1 MMDDVHNDSNI
12 LTDPVASAACP
23 KCGAMLD
30 VNGLPPFSVVQCPTC
45 QFEFQVPARFGTFML
60 LQLLGAGGMGGVY
73 RARDEGLNREV
84 AIKVMLK
91 SLGDDPQFVET
102 FQREAQAAAR
112 LNHRHIAQI
121 YSFGQEKGQ
130 PYIAMELVSGGSL
143 DKMMAEQGPLDP
155 TVVIH
160 VGAQIAEGL
169 SMAADAGMVHGDVK
183 PENILFDT
191 DKNAKLVDF
200 GLSAMQSGPG
210 NEVWGTPYY
219 IAPEKVRRQKSD
231 YRSDIYSLGGTLYH
245 AITGVP
251 PFEGVDATAVVK
263 ARFEGPPK
271 PMSEI
276 RDDIPK
282 EVEAIIT
289 RMLEVEPQTRF
300 PTYGSLLGDMRRYLS
315 KAGPVRMVE
324 KTNKKIVIKGKR
336 GVTGRMSTTGALS
349 TTGSV
354 TGNVDELPPGMTPV
368 EAIEEVHET
377 EEEAGKRGCRMM
389 GLIIGGVVA
398 LVVVLGLIV
407 FGVMKHSE
415 RKKANAEQAQLVA
428 TQDKARTS
436 IATAV
441 ANAKV
446 LVERMQGFV
455 PEAMGYPK
463 EAADEVVKA
472 LGEEARALMVPPE
485 PDDSAIAVAANG
497 GQAAVPADAIPLDP
511 AQLAELTKLLPPEAA
526 KMLEGLDKLP
536 PDQVMAKLDEIT
548 KALPADQMASLTNK
562 LATLMETM
570 AEGMAKGIAEGM
582 AAMLTNAPVQAAQPP
597 AQPAAAEAAQDDAH
611 PVIAIVR
618 GMYVDAYSIKSAAA
632 LAERKLQEIEQKAKE
647 AEQFT
652 QVTKQDTEAIANLN
666 NELVRYVNSLGNESA
681 FTEAPRK
688 VSQLR
693 RTLESVKTE
702 VASLIEIKRREAIEA
717 EKQKQAEEEA
727 EKKRQEKEAYEKK
740 VAEERARV
748 VEAEEASVEELR
760 QLKFREVFRALRELK
775 ENLETPEAQDTASVA
790 IDRVTRIKDFHEY
803 LVSAVPGFKS
813 ARGWSVDSADA
824 RSLTVGGRKIPWVDV
839 YKERLDIVG
848 ELINELAANPENT
861 KKLSLRERTRVMTN
875 AALCMNF
882 FYKEFPSAKER
893 AKTLATEA
901 ARLFDIDAD
910 IIKGLLPEFFE

>member
-1 MMDDVHNDSNI
+1 MDDVHNDSNI

-23 KCGAMLD
+23 KCGAMLG
-30 VNGLPPFSVVQCPTC
+30 VKGLPPFSVVQCPTC

-102 FQREAQAAAR
+102 FPREAQAAAR

-276 RDDIPK
+276 RDGIPK
-282 EVEAIIT
+282 EVEAIIA

-300 PTYGSLLGDMRRYLS
+300 PTYGSLLGDMKRYLS
-315 KAGPVRMVE
+315 KAGPVKME
-324 KTNKKIVIKGKR
+324 KSSKRIVLKGKR
-336 GVTGRMSTTGALS
+336 GVTGKVSATGMLAA
-349 TTGSV
+349 TGSM
-354 TGNVDELPPGMTPV
+354 TGNVDEVPADMTPV
-368 EAIEEVHET
+368 EAIEEVQET

-485 PDDSAIAVAANG
+485 PDDSAIAVAADG

-597 AQPAAAEAAQDDAH
+597 AQPAAAETAQDDAH

-618 GMYVDAYSIKSAAA
+618 GMYLDAYSIKSAAA

-666 NELVRYVNSLGNESA
+666 NELVRYINSLGNESA

-740 VAEERARV
+740 AAEERARV
-748 VEAEEASVEELR
+748 GEAEEASVEELR

>member
-1 MMDDVHNDSNI
+1 MDDVHNDSHI
-12 LTDPVASAACP
+12 LTDPVDSAACP
-23 KCGAMLD
+23 KCGAMLG
-30 VNGLPPFSVVQCPTC
+30 VKGLPPFSVVQCPTC
-45 QFEFQVPARFGTFML
+45 QFEFQVPARFGAFML

-169 SMAADAGMVHGDVK
+169 SVAADAGMVHGDVK

-245 AITGVP
+245 AITGMP

-276 RDDIPK
+276 REGVPK

-300 PTYGSLLGDMRRYLS
+300 PTYGSLLGDMKRYLS
-315 KAGPVRMVE
+315 KAGPVRME
-324 KTNKKIVIKGKR
+324 KSSKRIVLKGKR
-336 GVTGRMSTTGALS
+336 GVTGKVSATGMLS

-354 TGNVDELPPGMTPV
+354 TGNVDELPPGLTPV

>member
-23 KCGAMLD
+23 KCGAMLG
-30 VNGLPPFSVVQCPTC
+30 VKGLPPFSVVQCPTC

-276 RDDIPK
+276 RDGIPK
-282 EVEAIIT
+282 EVEAIIA

-300 PTYGSLLGDMRRYLS
+300 PTYGSLLGDMKRYLS
-315 KAGPVRMVE
+315 KAGPVKME
-324 KTNKKIVIKGKR
+324 KSSKRIVLKGKR
-336 GVTGRMSTTGALS
+336 GVTGKVSATGMLAA
-349 TTGSV
+349 TGSM
-354 TGNVDELPPGMTPV
+354 TGNVDEVPADMTPV
-368 EAIEEVHET
+368 EAIEEVQET

-485 PDDSAIAVAANG
+485 PDDSAIAVAADG

-597 AQPAAAEAAQDDAH
+597 AQPAAAETAQDDAH

-618 GMYVDAYSIKSAAA
+618 GMYLDAYSIKSAAA

-666 NELVRYVNSLGNESA
+666 NELVRYINSLGNESA

>member
-1 MMDDVHNDSNI
+1 MDDVHNDSNI

>member
-1 MMDDVHNDSNI
+1 MDDVHNDSNI

-23 KCGAMLD
+23 KCGAMLG
-30 VNGLPPFSVVQCPTC
+30 VKGLPPFSVVQCPTC

-219 IAPEKVRRQKSD
+219 IAPEKARRQKSD

-276 RDDIPK
+276 RDGIPK
-282 EVEAIIT
+282 EVEAIIA

-300 PTYGSLLGDMRRYLS
+300 PTYGSLLGDMKRYLS
-315 KAGPVRMVE
+315 KAGPVKME
-324 KTNKKIVIKGKR
+324 KSSKRIVLKGKR
-336 GVTGRMSTTGALS
+336 GVTGKVSATGMLAA
-349 TTGSV
+349 TGSM
-354 TGNVDELPPGMTPV
+354 TGNVDEVPADMTPV
-368 EAIEEVHET
+368 EAIEEVQET

-485 PDDSAIAVAANG
+485 PDDSAIAVAADG

-597 AQPAAAEAAQDDAH
+597 AQPAAAETAQDDAH

-618 GMYVDAYSIKSAAA
+618 GMYLDAYSIKSAAA

-666 NELVRYVNSLGNESA
+666 NELVRYINSLGNESA

>member
-1 MMDDVHNDSNI
+1 MDDVHNDSNI

-455 PEAMGYPK
+455 PEAMSYPK

-485 PDDSAIAVAANG
+485 PDDSAIAVAADG

>member
-23 KCGAMLD
+23 KCGAMLG
-30 VNGLPPFSVVQCPTC
+30 VKGLPPFSVVQCPTC

-276 RDDIPK
+276 RDGIPK
-282 EVEAIIT
+282 EVEAIIA

-300 PTYGSLLGDMRRYLS
+300 PTYGSLLGDMKRYLS
-315 KAGPVRMVE
+315 KAGPVKME
-324 KTNKKIVIKGKR
+324 KSSKRIVLKGKR
-336 GVTGRMSTTGALS
+336 GVTGKVSATGMLAA
-349 TTGSV
+349 TGSM
-354 TGNVDELPPGMTPV
+354 TGNVDEVPADMTPV
-368 EAIEEVHET
+368 EAIEEVQET

-485 PDDSAIAVAANG
+485 PDDSAIAVAADG

-597 AQPAAAEAAQDDAH
+597 AQPAAAETAQDDAH

-618 GMYVDAYSIKSAAA
+618 GMYLDAYSIKSAAA

>member
-1 MMDDVHNDSNI
+1 MDDVHNDSNI

-23 KCGAMLD
+23 KCGAMLG
-30 VNGLPPFSVVQCPTC
+30 VKGLPPFSVVQCPTC

-276 RDDIPK
+276 RDGIPK
-282 EVEAIIT
+282 EVEAIIA

-300 PTYGSLLGDMRRYLS
+300 PTYGSLLGDMKRYLS
-315 KAGPVRMVE
+315 KAGPVKME
-324 KTNKKIVIKGKR
+324 KSSKRIVLKGKR
-336 GVTGRMSTTGALS
+336 GVTGKVSATGMLAA
-349 TTGSV
+349 TGSM
-354 TGNVDELPPGMTPV
+354 TGNVDEVPADMTPV
-368 EAIEEVHET
+368 EAIEEVQET

-485 PDDSAIAVAANG
+485 PDDSAIAVAADG

-597 AQPAAAEAAQDDAH
+597 AQPAAAETAQDDAH

-618 GMYVDAYSIKSAAA
+618 GMYLDAYSIKSAAA

-666 NELVRYVNSLGNESA
+666 NELVRYINSLGNESA

-740 VAEERARV
+740 AAEERARV

>member
-23 KCGAMLD
+23 KCGAMLG
-30 VNGLPPFSVVQCPTC
+30 VKGLPPFSVVQCPTC

-276 RDDIPK
+276 RDGIPK
-282 EVEAIIT
+282 EVEAIIA

-300 PTYGSLLGDMRRYLS
+300 PTYGSLLGDMKRYLS
-315 KAGPVRMVE
+315 KAGPVKME
-324 KTNKKIVIKGKR
+324 KSSKRIVLKGKR
-336 GVTGRMSTTGALS
+336 GVTGKVSATGMLAA
-349 TTGSV
+349 TGSM
-354 TGNVDELPPGMTPV
+354 TGNVDEVPADMTPV
-368 EAIEEVHET
+368 EAIEEVQET

-485 PDDSAIAVAANG
+485 PDDSAIAVAADG

-597 AQPAAAEAAQDDAH
+597 AQPAAAETAQDDAH

-618 GMYVDAYSIKSAAA
+618 GMYLDAYSIKSAAA
-632 LAERKLQEIEQKAKE
+632 LAKRKLQEIEQKAKE

-666 NELVRYVNSLGNESA
+666 NELVRYINSLGNESA

>member
-1 MMDDVHNDSNI
+1 MDDVHNDSNI

-23 KCGAMLD
+23 KCGAMLG
-30 VNGLPPFSVVQCPTC
+30 VKGLPPFSVVQCPTC

-276 RDDIPK
+276 RDGIPK
-282 EVEAIIT
+282 EVEAIIA

-300 PTYGSLLGDMRRYLS
+300 PTYGSLLGDMKRYLS
-315 KAGPVRMVE
+315 KAGPVKME
-324 KTNKKIVIKGKR
+324 KSSKRIVLKGKR
-336 GVTGRMSTTGALS
+336 GVTGKVSATGMLAA
-349 TTGSV
+349 TGSM
-354 TGNVDELPPGMTPV
+354 TGNVDEVPADMTPV
-368 EAIEEVHET
+368 EAIEEVQET

-485 PDDSAIAVAANG
+485 PDDSAIAVAADG

-597 AQPAAAEAAQDDAH
+597 AQPAAAETAQDDAH

-618 GMYVDAYSIKSAAA
+618 GMYLDAYSIKSAAA

>member
-1 MMDDVHNDSNI
+1 MTDDVHNDANI
-12 LTDPVASAACP
+12 LTDPVSSAACP

-45 QFEFQVPARFGTFML
+45 QSEFQVPARFGAFML

-155 TVVIH
+155 AVVIH

-210 NEVWGTPYY
+210 NEKIWGTPYY

-231 YRSDIYSLGGTLYH
+231 FRSDIYSLGGTLYH

-251 PFEGVDATAVVK
+251 PFEGADATAVVK

-271 PMSEI
+271 PIREI
-276 RDDIPK
+276 RDDVPK
-282 EVEAIIT
+282 EVEAIIA

-300 PTYGSLLGDMRRYLS
+300 PTYGSLLGDMKRYLS
-315 KAGPVRMVE
+315 KAGPIRME
-324 KTNKKIVIKGKR
+324 KSSKRIVLKGKR
-336 GVTGRMSTTGALS
+336 GVTGKVSATGMLS

-368 EAIEEVHET
+368 EAIEEVQES
-377 EEEAGKRGCRMM
+377 EEDAGKRGCRMM
-389 GLIIGGVVA
+389 GLILGGVVA
-398 LVVVLGLIV
+398 LLVVLGLIV
-407 FGVMKHSE
+407 FGVIKHSE
-415 RKKANAEQAQLVA
+415 RKKANAEQTQIVIAQE
-428 TQDKARTS
+428 KARTS

-441 ANAKV
+441 ANAKGA
-446 LVERMQGFV
+446 VEKIQGFV

-463 EAADEVVKA
+463 AAADEVVKA
-472 LGEEARALMVPPE
+472 LGEEVRASMVPPE
-485 PDDSAIAVAANG
+485 PDENAVAAAADDK
-497 GQAAVPADAIPLDP
+497 QAAPADVPPLDP
-511 AQLAELTKLLPPEAA
+511 ARLAELTKLLPPEAA
-526 KMLEGLDKLP
+526 KMLEGFDKLS
-536 PDQVMAKLDEIT
+536 PDQMLAKLDEIKLDEIA
-548 KALPADQMASLTNK
+548 KALPAEQVASLTNN
-562 LATLMETM
+562 LATLKAMM
-570 AEGMAKGIAEGM
+570 AGGM
-582 AAMLTNAPVQAAQPP
+582 AAALTNAPVQAEQP

-618 GMYVDAYSIKSAAA
+618 GMYVDAYSVKSAAA
-632 LAERKLQEIEQKAKE
+632 LAGKKLQEVEQKAKE

-652 QVTKQDTEAIANLN
+652 QVTKKDAEAIVNLN
-666 NELVRYVNSLGNESA
+666 NELVRHVNSLGSEPT
-681 FTEAPRK
+681 FTEIPRK

-717 EKQKQAEEEA
+717 EKRKQAEAEA
-727 EKKRQEKEAYEKK
+727 EKKRQEKEAYDKK

-748 VEAEEASVEELR
+748 VAAEEASVEELK

-775 ENLETPEAQDTASVA
+775 EGLETPEAQDTASVA
-790 IDRVTRIKDFHEY
+790 IDRVTRIEDFHKY
-803 LVSAVPGFKS
+803 LVAAVPGFKS

-824 RSLTVGGRKIPWVDV
+824 RSLSVGGRKIPWVDV

-848 ELINELAANPENT
+848 ELINELAANEEYT

-893 AKTLATEA
+893 AKTLATDA

>member
-1 MMDDVHNDSNI
+1 MTDDVHNDANI
-12 LTDPVASAACP
+12 LTDPVSSAACP

-45 QFEFQVPARFGTFML
+45 QSEFQVPARFGAFML

-155 TVVIH
+155 AVVIH

-210 NEVWGTPYY
+210 NEIWGTPYY

-245 AITGVP
+245 AITGIP
-251 PFEGVDATAVVK
+251 PFEGADATAVVK

-271 PMSEI
+271 PIREI
-276 RDDIPK
+276 RDDVPK
-282 EVEAIIT
+282 EVEAIIA

-300 PTYGSLLGDMRRYLS
+300 PTYGSLLGDMKRYLS
-315 KAGPVRMVE
+315 KAGPIRME
-324 KTNKKIVIKGKR
+324 KSSERIVLKGKR
-336 GVTGRMSTTGALS
+336 GVTGKVSATGMLS

-368 EAIEEVHET
+368 EAIEEVQES
-377 EEEAGKRGCRMM
+377 EEDAGKRGCRMM
-389 GLIIGGVVA
+389 GLILGGVVA
-398 LVVVLGLIV
+398 LLVVLGLIV
-407 FGVMKHSE
+407 FGVIKHSE
-415 RKKANAEQAQLVA
+415 RKKANAEQTQIVIAQE
-428 TQDKARTS
+428 KARTS

-441 ANAKV
+441 ANAKGA
-446 LVERMQGFV
+446 VEKIQGFV

-463 EAADEVVKA
+463 AAADEVVKA
-472 LGEEARALMVPPE
+472 LGEEVRASMVPPE
-485 PDDSAIAVAANG
+485 PDENAVAAAADDK
-497 GQAAVPADAIPLDP
+497 QAAPADAPPLDP
-511 AQLAELTKLLPPEAA
+511 ARLAELTKLLPPEAA
-526 KMLEGLDKLP
+526 KMLEGFDKLS
-536 PDQVMAKLDEIT
+536 PDQMLAKLDEIKLDEIA
-548 KALPADQMASLTNK
+548 KALPAEQVASLTNN
-562 LATLMETM
+562 LATLKAMM
-570 AEGMAKGIAEGM
+570 AGGM
-582 AAMLTNAPVQAAQPP
+582 AAALTNAPVQTEQP

-618 GMYVDAYSIKSAAA
+618 GMYVDAYSVKSAAA
-632 LAERKLQEIEQKAKE
+632 LAGKKLQEVEQKAKE

-652 QVTKQDTEAIANLN
+652 QVTKKDAEAIVNLN
-666 NELVRYVNSLGNESA
+666 NELVRHVNSLGSEPT
-681 FTEAPRK
+681 FTEIPRK

-717 EKQKQAEEEA
+717 EKRKQAEAEA
-727 EKKRQEKEAYEKK
+727 EKKRQEKEAYDKK

-748 VEAEEASVEELR
+748 VAAEEASVEELK

-775 ENLETPEAQDTASVA
+775 EGLETPEAQDTASVA
-790 IDRVTRIKDFHEY
+790 IDRVTRIEDFHKY
-803 LVSAVPGFKS
+803 LVAAVPGFKS

-824 RSLTVGGRKIPWVDV
+824 RSLSVGGRKIPWVDV

-848 ELINELAANPENT
+848 ELINELAANEEYT

-893 AKTLATEA
+893 AKTLATDA

>member
-45 QFEFQVPARFGTFML
+45 QFEFQVPARFGAFML

-276 RDDIPK
+276 RDGIPK
-282 EVEAIIT
+282 EVEAIIA

-300 PTYGSLLGDMRRYLS
+300 PTYGSLLGDMKRYLS
-315 KAGPVRMVE
+315 KAGPVKME
-324 KTNKKIVIKGKR
+324 KSSKRIVLKGKR
-336 GVTGRMSTTGALS
+336 GVTGKVSATGMLAA
-349 TTGSV
+349 TGSM
-354 TGNVDELPPGMTPV
+354 TGNVDEVPADMTPV
-368 EAIEEVHET
+368 EAIEEVQET

-485 PDDSAIAVAANG
+485 PDDSAIAVAADG

-597 AQPAAAEAAQDDAH
+597 AQPAAAETAQDDAH

-618 GMYVDAYSIKSAAA
+618 GMYLDAYSIKSAAA

>member
-1 MMDDVHNDSNI
+1 MTDDVHNDANI
-12 LTDPVASAACP
+12 LTDPVSSAACP

-45 QFEFQVPARFGTFML
+45 QSEFQVPARFGAFML

-155 TVVIH
+155 AVVIH

-210 NEVWGTPYY
+210 NEKIWGTPYY

-231 YRSDIYSLGGTLYH
+231 FRSDIYSLGGTLYH
-245 AITGVP
+245 AITGIP
-251 PFEGVDATAVVK
+251 PFEGADATAVVK

-271 PMSEI
+271 PIREI
-276 RDDIPK
+276 RDDVPK
-282 EVEAIIT
+282 EVEAIIA

-300 PTYGSLLGDMRRYLS
+300 PTYGSLLGDMKRYLS
-315 KAGPVRMVE
+315 KAGPIRME
-324 KTNKKIVIKGKR
+324 KSSKRIVLKGKR
-336 GVTGRMSTTGALS
+336 GVTGKVSATGMLS

-368 EAIEEVHET
+368 EAIEEVQES
-377 EEEAGKRGCRMM
+377 EEDAGKRGCRMM
-389 GLIIGGVVA
+389 GLILGGVVA
-398 LVVVLGLIV
+398 LLVVLGLIV
-407 FGVMKHSE
+407 FGVIKHSE
-415 RKKANAEQAQLVA
+415 RKKANAEQTQIVIAQE
-428 TQDKARTS
+428 KARTS

-441 ANAKV
+441 ANAKGA
-446 LVERMQGFV
+446 VEKIQGFV

-463 EAADEVVKA
+463 AAADEVVKA
-472 LGEEARALMVPPE
+472 LGEEVRASMVPPE
-485 PDDSAIAVAANG
+485 PDENAVAAAADDK
-497 GQAAVPADAIPLDP
+497 QAAPADVPPLDP
-511 AQLAELTKLLPPEAA
+511 ARLAELTKLLPPEAA
-526 KMLEGLDKLP
+526 KMLEGFDKLS
-536 PDQVMAKLDEIT
+536 PDQMLAKLDEIKLDEIA
-548 KALPADQMASLTNK
+548 KALPAEQVASLTNN
-562 LATLMETM
+562 LATLKAMM
-570 AEGMAKGIAEGM
+570 AGGM
-582 AAMLTNAPVQAAQPP
+582 AAALTNAPVQAEQP

-618 GMYVDAYSIKSAAA
+618 GMYVDAYSVKSAAA
-632 LAERKLQEIEQKAKE
+632 LAGKKLQEVEQKAKE

-652 QVTKQDTEAIANLN
+652 QVTKKDAEAIVNLN
-666 NELVRYVNSLGNESA
+666 NELVRHVNSLGSEPA
-681 FTEAPRK
+681 FTEIPRK

-717 EKQKQAEEEA
+717 EKRKQAEAEA
-727 EKKRQEKEAYEKK
+727 EKKRQEKEAYDKK

-748 VEAEEASVEELR
+748 VAAEEASVEELK

-775 ENLETPEAQDTASVA
+775 EGLETPEAQDTASVA
-790 IDRVTRIKDFHEY
+790 IDRVTRIEDFHKY
-803 LVSAVPGFKS
+803 LVAAVPGFKS

-824 RSLTVGGRKIPWVDV
+824 RSLSVGGRKIPWVDV

-848 ELINELAANPENT
+848 ELINELAANEEYT

-893 AKTLATEA
+893 AKTLATDA

>member
-1 MMDDVHNDSNI
+1 MDDVHNDSHI
-12 LTDPVASAACP
+12 LTDPVDSAACP
-23 KCGAMLD
+23 KCGAMLG
-30 VNGLPPFSVVQCPTC
+30 VKGLPPFSVVQCPTC
-45 QFEFQVPARFGTFML
+45 QFEFQVPARFGAFML

-169 SMAADAGMVHGDVK
+169 SVAADAGMVHGDVK

-245 AITGVP
+245 AITGMP

-276 RDDIPK
+276 REGVPK

-300 PTYGSLLGDMRRYLS
+300 PTYGSLLGDMKRYLS
-315 KAGPVRMVE
+315 KAGPVRME
-324 KTNKKIVIKGKR
+324 KSSKRIVLKGKR
-336 GVTGRMSTTGALS
+336 GVTGKVSATGMLS

-354 TGNVDELPPGMTPV
+354 TGNVDELPPGLTPV

-441 ANAKV
+441 ANAKSV
-446 LVERMQGFV
+446 VERIQGFV

-472 LGEEARALMVPPE
+472 LGEEVRASMVPPE
-485 PDDSAIAVAANG
+485 PDDSVVVAA
-497 GQAAVPADAIPLDP
+497 ADGKQTAPVEAISLDP

-526 KMLEGLDKLP
+526 RMLEGLEKLP
-536 PDQVMAKLDEIT
+536 PDQAMAKLDEIT
-548 KALPADQMASLTNK
+548 KALPTDQMASLTNK
-562 LATLMETM
+562 LATLMATMAEGMAAALTNSLATM
-570 AEGMAKGIAEGM
+570 AEGMAKSM
-582 AAMLTNAPVQAAQPP
+582 AATLTNAPTQAGQGQP
-597 AQPAAAEAAQDDAH
+597 AQPAAAEAGQDDAH

-618 GMYVDAYSIKSAAA
+618 GMYVDAYSVKSAAA
-632 LAERKLQEIEQKAKE
+632 LAEKKLQEIEQKAKE
-647 AEQFT
+647 AEKFT
-652 QVTKQDTEAIANLN
+652 QVTKQDAEAIVTLN
-666 NELVRYVNSLGNESA
+666 NALVGYVNSLSSESA
-681 FTEAPRK
+681 FTEVPRK

-717 EKQKQAEEEA
+717 EKQKQAEAEA
-727 EKKRQEKEAYEKK
+727 EKKRQEKEAYDKK

-748 VEAEEASVEELR
+748 VAAEEASVEELK

-775 ENLETPEAQDTASVA
+775 EDLETPEAQDTASVA

-813 ARGWSVDSADA
+813 ARGWSIDSADA
-824 RSLTVGGRKIPWVDV
+824 RSLSVGGRKIPWVDV

-861 KKLSLRERTRVMTN
+861 KKTE
-875 AALCMNF
+875 
-882 FYKEFPSAKER
+882 
-893 AKTLATEA
+893 LA
-901 ARLFDIDAD
+901 
-910 IIKGLLPEFFE
+910 

>member
-1 MMDDVHNDSNI
+1 MDDVHNDSNI

-23 KCGAMLD
+23 KCGAMLG
-30 VNGLPPFSVVQCPTC
+30 VKGLPPFSVVQCPTC

-276 RDDIPK
+276 RDGIPK
-282 EVEAIIT
+282 EVEAIIA

-300 PTYGSLLGDMRRYLS
+300 PTYGSLLGDMKRYLS
-315 KAGPVRMVE
+315 KAGPVKME
-324 KTNKKIVIKGKR
+324 KSSKRIVLKGKR
-336 GVTGRMSTTGALS
+336 GVTGKVSATGMLAA
-349 TTGSV
+349 TGSM
-354 TGNVDELPPGMTPV
+354 TGNVDEVPADMTPV
-368 EAIEEVHET
+368 EAIEEVQET

-485 PDDSAIAVAANG
+485 PDDSAIAVAADG

-536 PDQVMAKLDEIT
+536 PDQVMTKLDEIT

-597 AQPAAAEAAQDDAH
+597 AQPAAAETAQDDAH

-618 GMYVDAYSIKSAAA
+618 GMYLDAYSIKSAAA

-666 NELVRYVNSLGNESA
+666 NELVRYINSLGNESA

>member
-1 MMDDVHNDSNI
+1 MDDVHNDSNI

-23 KCGAMLD
+23 KCGAMLG
-30 VNGLPPFSVVQCPTC
+30 VKGLPPFSVVQCPTC

-276 RDDIPK
+276 RDGIPK
-282 EVEAIIT
+282 EVEAIIA

-300 PTYGSLLGDMRRYLS
+300 PTYGSLLGDMKRYLS
-315 KAGPVRMVE
+315 KAGPVKME
-324 KTNKKIVIKGKR
+324 KSSKRIVLKGKR
-336 GVTGRMSTTGALS
+336 GVTGKVSATGMLAA
-349 TTGSV
+349 TGSM
-354 TGNVDELPPGMTPV
+354 TGNVDEVPADMTPV
-368 EAIEEVHET
+368 EAIEEVQET

-485 PDDSAIAVAANG
+485 PDDSAIAVAADG
-497 GQAAVPADAIPLDP
+497 GQAAVPADAIPLAP

-597 AQPAAAEAAQDDAH
+597 AQPAAAETAQDDAH

-618 GMYVDAYSIKSAAA
+618 GMYLDAYSIKSAAA

-666 NELVRYVNSLGNESA
+666 NELVRYINSLGNESA

>member
-45 QFEFQVPARFGTFML
+45 QFEFQVPARFGAFML

-276 RDDIPK
+276 RDGIPK
-282 EVEAIIT
+282 EVEAIIA

-300 PTYGSLLGDMRRYLS
+300 PTYGSLLGDMKRYLS
-315 KAGPVRMVE
+315 KAGPVKME
-324 KTNKKIVIKGKR
+324 KSSKRIVLKGKR
-336 GVTGRMSTTGALS
+336 GVTGKVSATGMLAA
-349 TTGSV
+349 TGSM
-354 TGNVDELPPGMTPV
+354 TGNVDEVPADMTPV
-368 EAIEEVHET
+368 EAIEEVQET

-485 PDDSAIAVAANG
+485 PDDSAIAVAADG

-597 AQPAAAEAAQDDAH
+597 AQPAAAETAQDDAH

-618 GMYVDAYSIKSAAA
+618 GMYLDAYSIKSAAA

-666 NELVRYVNSLGNESA
+666 NELVRYINSLGNESA

>member
-23 KCGAMLD
+23 KCGAMLG
-30 VNGLPPFSVVQCPTC
+30 VKGLPPFSVVQCPTC

-276 RDDIPK
+276 RDGIPK
-282 EVEAIIT
+282 EVEAIIA

-300 PTYGSLLGDMRRYLS
+300 PTYGSLLGDMKRYLS
-315 KAGPVRMVE
+315 KAGPVKME
-324 KTNKKIVIKGKR
+324 KSSKRIVLKGKR
-336 GVTGRMSTTGALS
+336 GVTGKVSATGMLAA
-349 TTGSV
+349 TGSM
-354 TGNVDELPPGMTPV
+354 TGNVDEVPADMTPV
-368 EAIEEVHET
+368 EAIEEVQET

-485 PDDSAIAVAANG
+485 PDDSAIAVAADG

-597 AQPAAAEAAQDDAH
+597 AQPAAAETAQDDAH

-618 GMYVDAYSIKSAAA
+618 GMYLDAYSIKSAAA

-666 NELVRYVNSLGNESA
+666 NELVRYINSLGNESA

-775 ENLETPEAQDTASVA
+775 ENLETPEAQDTASVT

>member
-1 MMDDVHNDSNI
+1 MDDVHNDSNI

-23 KCGAMLD
+23 KCGAMLG
-30 VNGLPPFSVVQCPTC
+30 VKGLPPFSVVQCPTC

-276 RDDIPK
+276 RDGIPK
-282 EVEAIIT
+282 EVEAIIA

-300 PTYGSLLGDMRRYLS
+300 PTYGSLLGDMKRYLS
-315 KAGPVRMVE
+315 KAGPVKME
-324 KTNKKIVIKGKR
+324 KSSKRIVLKGKR
-336 GVTGRMSTTGALS
+336 GVTGKVSATGMLAA
-349 TTGSV
+349 TGSM
-354 TGNVDELPPGMTPV
+354 TGNVDEVPADMTPV
-368 EAIEEVHET
+368 EAIEEVQET

-485 PDDSAIAVAANG
+485 PDDSAIAVAADG

-597 AQPAAAEAAQDDAH
+597 AQPAAAETAQADAH

-618 GMYVDAYSIKSAAA
+618 GMYLDAYSIKSAAA

-666 NELVRYVNSLGNESA
+666 NELVRYINSLGNESA

>member
-1 MMDDVHNDSNI
+1 MTDDVHNDANI
-12 LTDPVASAACP
+12 LTDPVSSAACP

-45 QFEFQVPARFGTFML
+45 QSEFQVPARFGAFML

-155 TVVIH
+155 AVVIH

-210 NEVWGTPYY
+210 NEIWGTPYY

-231 YRSDIYSLGGTLYH
+231 FRSDIYSLGGTLYH

-251 PFEGVDATAVVK
+251 PFEGADATAVVK

-271 PMSEI
+271 PIREI
-276 RDDIPK
+276 RDDVPK
-282 EVEAIIT
+282 EVEAIIA

-300 PTYGSLLGDMRRYLS
+300 PTYGSLLGDMKRYLS
-315 KAGPVRMVE
+315 KAGPIRME
-324 KTNKKIVIKGKR
+324 KSSKRIVLKGKR
-336 GVTGRMSTTGALS
+336 GVTGKVSATGMLS

-368 EAIEEVHET
+368 EAIEEVQES
-377 EEEAGKRGCRMM
+377 EEDAGKRGCRMM
-389 GLIIGGVVA
+389 GLILGGVVA
-398 LVVVLGLIV
+398 LLVVLGLIV
-407 FGVMKHSE
+407 FGVIKHSE
-415 RKKANAEQAQLVA
+415 RKKANAEQTQIVIAQE
-428 TQDKARTS
+428 KARTS

-441 ANAKV
+441 ANAKGA
-446 LVERMQGFV
+446 VEKIQGFV

-463 EAADEVVKA
+463 AAADEVVKA
-472 LGEEARALMVPPE
+472 LGEEVRASMVPPE
-485 PDDSAIAVAANG
+485 PDENAVAAAADDK
-497 GQAAVPADAIPLDP
+497 QAAPADAPPLDP
-511 AQLAELTKLLPPEAA
+511 ARLAELTKLLPPEAA
-526 KMLEGLDKLP
+526 KMLEGFDKLS
-536 PDQVMAKLDEIT
+536 PDQMLAKLDEIKLDEIA
-548 KALPADQMASLTNK
+548 KALSAEQVASLTNN
-562 LATLMETM
+562 LATLKAMM
-570 AEGMAKGIAEGM
+570 AGGM
-582 AAMLTNAPVQAAQPP
+582 AAALTNAPVQAEQP

-618 GMYVDAYSIKSAAA
+618 GMYVDAYSVKSAAA
-632 LAERKLQEIEQKAKE
+632 LAGKKLQEVEQKAKE

-652 QVTKQDTEAIANLN
+652 QVTKKDAEAIVNLN
-666 NELVRYVNSLGNESA
+666 NELVRHVNSLGSEPA
-681 FTEAPRK
+681 FTEIPRK

-717 EKQKQAEEEA
+717 EKRKQAEAEA
-727 EKKRQEKEAYEKK
+727 EKKRQEKEAYDKK

-748 VEAEEASVEELR
+748 VAAEEASVEELK

-775 ENLETPEAQDTASVA
+775 EGLETPEAQDTASVA
-790 IDRVTRIKDFHEY
+790 IDRVTRIEDFHKY
-803 LVSAVPGFKS
+803 LVAAVPGFKS

-824 RSLTVGGRKIPWVDV
+824 RSLSVGGRKIPWVDV

-848 ELINELAANPENT
+848 ELINELAANEEYT

-893 AKTLATEA
+893 AKTLATDA

>member
-1 MMDDVHNDSNI
+1 MDDVHNDSNI

-276 RDDIPK
+276 RDGIPK
-282 EVEAIIT
+282 EVEAIIA

-300 PTYGSLLGDMRRYLS
+300 PTYGSLLGDMKRYLS
-315 KAGPVRMVE
+315 KAGPVKME
-324 KTNKKIVIKGKR
+324 KSSKRIVLKGKR
-336 GVTGRMSTTGALS
+336 GVTGKVSATGMLAA
-349 TTGSV
+349 TGSM
-354 TGNVDELPPGMTPV
+354 TGNVDEVPADMTPV
-368 EAIEEVHET
+368 EAIEEVQET

-485 PDDSAIAVAANG
+485 PDDSAIAVAADG

-597 AQPAAAEAAQDDAH
+597 AQPAAAETAQDDAH

-618 GMYVDAYSIKSAAA
+618 GMYLDAYSIKSAAA

-666 NELVRYVNSLGNESA
+666 NELVRYINSLGNESA

>member
-1 MMDDVHNDSNI
+1 MTDDVHNDANI
-12 LTDPVASAACP
+12 LTDPVSSAACP

-45 QFEFQVPARFGTFML
+45 QSEFQVPARFGAFML

-155 TVVIH
+155 AVVIH

-210 NEVWGTPYY
+210 NEIWGTPYY

-231 YRSDIYSLGGTLYH
+231 FRSDIYSLGGTLYH
-245 AITGVP
+245 AITGIP
-251 PFEGVDATAVVK
+251 PFEGADATAVVK

-271 PMSEI
+271 PIREI
-276 RDDIPK
+276 RDDVPK
-282 EVEAIIT
+282 EVEAIIA

-300 PTYGSLLGDMRRYLS
+300 PTYGSLLGDMKRYLS
-315 KAGPVRMVE
+315 KAGPIRME
-324 KTNKKIVIKGKR
+324 KSSKRIVLKGKR
-336 GVTGRMSTTGALS
+336 GVTGKVSATGMLS

-368 EAIEEVHET
+368 EAIEEVQES
-377 EEEAGKRGCRMM
+377 EEDAGKRGCRMM
-389 GLIIGGVVA
+389 GLILGGVVA
-398 LVVVLGLIV
+398 LLVVLGLIV
-407 FGVMKHSE
+407 FGVIKHSE
-415 RKKANAEQAQLVA
+415 RKKANAEQTQIVIAQE
-428 TQDKARTS
+428 KARTS

-441 ANAKV
+441 ANAKGA
-446 LVERMQGFV
+446 VEKIQGFV

-463 EAADEVVKA
+463 AAADEVVKA
-472 LGEEARALMVPPE
+472 LGEEVRASMVPPE
-485 PDDSAIAVAANG
+485 PDENAVAAAADDK
-497 GQAAVPADAIPLDP
+497 QAAPADVPPLDP
-511 AQLAELTKLLPPEAA
+511 ARLAELTKLLPPEAA
-526 KMLEGLDKLP
+526 KMLEGFDKLS
-536 PDQVMAKLDEIT
+536 PDQMLAKLDEIKLDEIA
-548 KALPADQMASLTNK
+548 KALPAEQVASLTNN
-562 LATLMETM
+562 LATLKAMM
-570 AEGMAKGIAEGM
+570 AGGM
-582 AAMLTNAPVQAAQPP
+582 AAALTNAPVQAEQP

-618 GMYVDAYSIKSAAA
+618 GMYVDAYSVKSAAA
-632 LAERKLQEIEQKAKE
+632 LAGKKLQEVEQKAKE

-652 QVTKQDTEAIANLN
+652 QVTKKDAEAIVNLN
-666 NELVRYVNSLGNESA
+666 NELVRHVNSLGSEPA
-681 FTEAPRK
+681 FTEIPRK

-717 EKQKQAEEEA
+717 EKRKQAEAEA
-727 EKKRQEKEAYEKK
+727 EKKRQEKEAYDKK

-748 VEAEEASVEELR
+748 VAAEEASVEELK

-775 ENLETPEAQDTASVA
+775 EGLETPEAQDTASVA
-790 IDRVTRIKDFHEY
+790 IDRVTRIEDFHKY
-803 LVSAVPGFKS
+803 LVAAVPGFKS

-824 RSLTVGGRKIPWVDV
+824 RSLSVGGRKIPWVDV

-848 ELINELAANPENT
+848 ELINELAANEEYT

-893 AKTLATEA
+893 AKTLATDA

>member
-276 RDDIPK
+276 RDGIPK
-282 EVEAIIT
+282 EVEAIIA

-300 PTYGSLLGDMRRYLS
+300 PTYGSLLGDMKRYLS
-315 KAGPVRMVE
+315 KAGPVKME
-324 KTNKKIVIKGKR
+324 KSSKRIVLKGKR
-336 GVTGRMSTTGALS
+336 GVTGKVSATGMLAA
-349 TTGSV
+349 TGSM
-354 TGNVDELPPGMTPV
+354 TGNVDEVPADMTPV
-368 EAIEEVHET
+368 EAIEEVQET

-455 PEAMGYPK
+455 PEAMSYPK

-485 PDDSAIAVAANG
+485 PDDSAIAVAADG

-597 AQPAAAEAAQDDAH
+597 AQPAAAETAQDDAH

>member
-276 RDDIPK
+276 RDGIPK
-282 EVEAIIT
+282 EVEAIIA

-300 PTYGSLLGDMRRYLS
+300 PTYGSLLGDMKRYLS
-315 KAGPVRMVE
+315 KAGPVKME
-324 KTNKKIVIKGKR
+324 KSSKRIVLKGKR
-336 GVTGRMSTTGALS
+336 GVTGKVSATGMLAA
-349 TTGSV
+349 TGSM
-354 TGNVDELPPGMTPV
+354 TGNVDEVPADMTPV
-368 EAIEEVHET
+368 EAIEEVQET

-485 PDDSAIAVAANG
+485 PDDSAIAVAADG

-597 AQPAAAEAAQDDAH
+597 AQPAAAETAQDDAH

-618 GMYVDAYSIKSAAA
+618 GMYLDAYSIKSAAA

-666 NELVRYVNSLGNESA
+666 NELVRYINSLGNESA

>member
-1 MMDDVHNDSNI
+1 MDDVHNDSNI

-276 RDDIPK
+276 RDGIPK
-282 EVEAIIT
+282 EVEAIIA

-300 PTYGSLLGDMRRYLS
+300 PTYGSLLGDMKRYLS
-315 KAGPVRMVE
+315 KAGPVKME
-324 KTNKKIVIKGKR
+324 KSSKRIVLKGKR
-336 GVTGRMSTTGALS
+336 GVTGKVSATGMLAA
-349 TTGSV
+349 TGSM
-354 TGNVDELPPGMTPV
+354 TGNVDEVPADMTPV
-368 EAIEEVHET
+368 EAIEEVQET

-455 PEAMGYPK
+455 PEAMSYPK

-485 PDDSAIAVAANG
+485 PDDSAIAVAADG

-618 GMYVDAYSIKSAAA
+618 GMYLDAYSIKSAAA

>member
-1 MMDDVHNDSNI
+1 MTDDVHNDANI
-12 LTDPVASAACP
+12 LTDPVSSAACP

-45 QFEFQVPARFGTFML
+45 QSEFQVPARFGAFML

-155 TVVIH
+155 AVVIH

-210 NEVWGTPYY
+210 NEIWGTPYY

-245 AITGVP
+245 AITGIP
-251 PFEGVDATAVVK
+251 PFEGADATAVVK

-271 PMSEI
+271 PIREI
-276 RDDIPK
+276 RDDVPK
-282 EVEAIIT
+282 EVEAIIA

-300 PTYGSLLGDMRRYLS
+300 PTYGSLLGDMKRYLS
-315 KAGPVRMVE
+315 KAGPIRME
-324 KTNKKIVIKGKR
+324 KSSKRIVLKGKR
-336 GVTGRMSTTGALS
+336 GVTGKVSATGMLS

-368 EAIEEVHET
+368 EAIEEVQES
-377 EEEAGKRGCRMM
+377 EEDAGKRGCRMM
-389 GLIIGGVVA
+389 GLILGGVVA
-398 LVVVLGLIV
+398 LLVVLGLIV
-407 FGVMKHSE
+407 FGVIKHSE
-415 RKKANAEQAQLVA
+415 RKKANAEQTQIVIAQE
-428 TQDKARTS
+428 KARTS

-441 ANAKV
+441 ANAKGA
-446 LVERMQGFV
+446 VEKIQGFV

-463 EAADEVVKA
+463 AAADEVVKA
-472 LGEEARALMVPPE
+472 LGEEVRASMVPPE
-485 PDDSAIAVAANG
+485 PDENAVAAAADDK
-497 GQAAVPADAIPLDP
+497 QAAPADAPPLDP
-511 AQLAELTKLLPPEAA
+511 ARLAELTKLLPPEAA
-526 KMLEGLDKLP
+526 KMLEGFDKLS
-536 PDQVMAKLDEIT
+536 PDQMLAKLDEIKLDEIA
-548 KALPADQMASLTNK
+548 KALPAEQVASLTNN
-562 LATLMETM
+562 LATLKAMM
-570 AEGMAKGIAEGM
+570 AGGM
-582 AAMLTNAPVQAAQPP
+582 AAALTNAPVQTEQP

-618 GMYVDAYSIKSAAA
+618 GMYVDAYSVKSAAA
-632 LAERKLQEIEQKAKE
+632 LAGKKLQEVEQKAKE

-652 QVTKQDTEAIANLN
+652 QVTKKDAEAIVNLN
-666 NELVRYVNSLGNESA
+666 NELVRHVNSLGSEPT
-681 FTEAPRK
+681 FTEIPRK

-717 EKQKQAEEEA
+717 EKRKQAEAEA
-727 EKKRQEKEAYEKK
+727 EKKRQEKEAYDKK

-748 VEAEEASVEELR
+748 VAAEEASVEELK

-775 ENLETPEAQDTASVA
+775 EGLETPEAQDTASVA
-790 IDRVTRIKDFHEY
+790 IDRVTRIEDFHKY
-803 LVSAVPGFKS
+803 LVAAVPGFKS

-824 RSLTVGGRKIPWVDV
+824 RSLSVGGRKIPWVDV

-848 ELINELAANPENT
+848 ELINELAANEEYT

-893 AKTLATEA
+893 AKTLATDA

>member
-1 MMDDVHNDSNI
+1 MDDVHNDSNI

-354 TGNVDELPPGMTPV
+354 TGNVDELPPDMTPV

-485 PDDSAIAVAANG
+485 PDDSAIAVAADG

-562 LATLMETM
+562 LATLMETI

-813 ARGWSVDSADA
+813 ARGWSVDSVDA